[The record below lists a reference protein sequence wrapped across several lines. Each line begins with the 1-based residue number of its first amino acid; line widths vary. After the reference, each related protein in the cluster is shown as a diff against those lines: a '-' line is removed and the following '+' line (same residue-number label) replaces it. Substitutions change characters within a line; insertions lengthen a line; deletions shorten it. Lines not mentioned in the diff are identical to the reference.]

1 MRYEKIILGQI
12 RCEEAPQVVPAW
24 YKECL
29 NIWAY
34 EFEYWL
40 VNILKFAVLIIAAKV
55 NLLKS
60 EPKFA

>member
-1 MRYEKIILGQI
+1 MEQVIKAISFVNVIIICTL
-12 RCEEAPQVVPAW
+12 